1 MIMTEVQYMK
11 AQLVWSRKLVAAY
24 EEEARE
30 ADILELE
37 RQQIMKKLQENSA
50 KFDQLKLKMEGYRRD
65 IRDKAEELRK
75 EYESEEEGGE
85 A

>member
-1 MIMTEVQYMK
+1 MMK
-11 AQLVWSRKLVAAY
+11 ELECLRAQLELSRKQVESY

-50 KFDQLKLKMEGYRRD
+50 KFDQLKLKMDGYRRD

>member
-37 RQQIMKKLQENSA
+37 QQIMKKLQENSA

-65 IRDKAEELRK
+65 IREKAEELRK